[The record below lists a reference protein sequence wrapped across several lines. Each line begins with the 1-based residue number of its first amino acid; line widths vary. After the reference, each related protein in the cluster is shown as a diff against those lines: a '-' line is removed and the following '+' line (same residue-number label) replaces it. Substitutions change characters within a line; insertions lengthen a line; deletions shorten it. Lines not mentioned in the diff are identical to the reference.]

1 MKIFISY
8 SHQQKDWVRKR
19 LAPCLVAGGAEVL
32 IDEAQLRVGARV
44 LGQLDALQDGADA
57 SLLCFTPEYLASP
70 YCRHE
75 MDRAIL
81 RDQFVPVKLA
91 DCAVP
96 TAEHLHAD
104 LREEAANEW
113 DKMLL
118 ACGADLGCEAP
129 HWLSVRDDVRRDLGR
144 GVSVNLVVSGKPVW
158 RELLKALE
166 LPNLRQINLDNGKT
180 ADRPGLVREI
190 LRAHGDQRPVPDEP
204 KDIGLLSEFLEQRK
218 PALAFL
224 RFDHVLHRPYQVDF
238 FANLRFHL
246 EERNLTMLI
255 ESTAPFASLLP
266 PEHKLS
272 SLASIAQVELRGR

>member
-1 MKIFISY
+1 M
-8 SHQQKDWVRKR
+8 
-19 LAPCLVAGGAEVL
+19 L
-32 IDEAQLRVGARV
+32 IDEAQLRVGGRV

-104 LREEAANEW
+104 LRKEAASEW

-144 GVSVNLVVSGKPVW
+144 GVSVNLVVSGKPRW

-166 LPNLRQINLDNGKT
+166 LPHLRQINLDNGKT
-180 ADRPGLVREI
+180 ADQPGLVREI
-190 LRAHGDQRPVPDEP
+190 LRAHGDLRAVPEEP
-204 KDIGLLSEFLEQRK
+204 KDIGLLSEFLEERK

-224 RFDHVLHRPYQVDF
+224 RFDHVVRRPYRTEF
-238 FANLRFHL
+238 FDNLRFHL

-255 ESTAPFASLLP
+255 ESTATLASLLP
-266 PEHKLS
+266 AEHKNS
-272 SLASIAQVELRGR
+272 SLASIRLVELRGR